1 MNLSFAELLI
11 IVVFA
16 LLIVGPDK
24 LPKAGKTIGKA
35 LRQFRDAQG
44 KVNDTLKKEGL
55 DPKSV
60 QEMAQN
66 PFLALEQLERLDTSA
81 GNGEAVPAA
90 SGEPAGELPAQALEE
105 AAGSKPV
112 ATHKVVR
119 LTERE
124 SFTERKVRLAR
135 ERELVQEAA
144 EESPEAPQAADDG
157 EGGTG
162 LR

>member
-81 GNGEAVPAA
+81 GSGEAVPAA
-90 SGEPAGELPAQALEE
+90 SGQPAGELPAQASEE
-105 AAGSKPV
+105 VAGSKPA

-157 EGGTG
+157 EGGEG
-162 LR
+162 PR